1 MLKGRRIA
9 LIEDDEIMG
18 GSIAQRLELEG
29 ASVLWRKQAQRAIGE
44 LRTPRAPIDS
54 VVCDIRLPDG
64 SGEEIFNVL
73 CKDTVPPPFL
83 FITGQ
88 GDIGQ
93 AVRLLR
99 AGAAD
104 YILKPFEMNLFLQ
117 RLSQLMKPKTDAVD
131 PEEFGVSPVARRI
144 AKQVGKVSATGRHV
158 LIRGPAGT
166 GKGRVA
172 RMIHAMAGFPAS
184 SFAEFNFLR
193 NPDVGD
199 AFKDAVSAADGGP
212 GGTFFINGFSRMSLA
227 AQDVL
232 FDALETMPEY
242 RIIASCGIE
251 LERGIADGGFRSDLL
266 SRLQFLEIAV
276 PALRERP
283 DDALWLFNR
292 MFQALNAK
300 REMPLKAPS
309 SFTEEA
315 IRSYDWPGNG
325 RELRSRLQRAMETV
339 EGDQLFPSDLFP
351 EWTAYPNN
359 LPSLAQARE
368 AAERTQIIVAL
379 ERCGGHV
386 GEAAR
391 LLDISRTTLWEK
403 MQKFG
408 L

>member
-1 MLKGRRIA
+1 
-9 LIEDDEIMG
+9 
-18 GSIAQRLELEG
+18 
-29 ASVLWRKQAQRAIGE
+29 
-44 LRTPRAPIDS
+44 
-54 VVCDIRLPDG
+54 
-64 SGEEIFNVL
+64 
-73 CKDTVPPPFL
+73 
-83 FITGQ
+83 
-88 GDIGQ
+88 
-93 AVRLLR
+93 
-99 AGAAD
+99 
-104 YILKPFEMNLFLQ
+104 
-117 RLSQLMKPKTDAVD
+117 MKPKTDAVD